1 MSEAL
6 LNIRDLEVIYKTG
19 KEIVHA
25 VNGISFSVRKG
36 ETLGIVGETGAGKTT
51 VSLAIMRLLSERTA
65 FVPRGEVIFEGHD
78 LLQMSQSEIR
88 KIRGEKIS
96 MIFQDPMTALN
107 PTMPIGKQISEA
119 LQLHNIN
126 SRRAI

>member
-51 VSLAIMRLLSERTA
+51 VSLAIMRLLLTDA
-65 FVPRGEVIFEGHD
+65 FVQG
-78 LLQMSQSEIR
+78 
-88 KIRGEKIS
+88 
-96 MIFQDPMTALN
+96 
-107 PTMPIGKQISEA
+107 
-119 LQLHNIN
+119 
-126 SRRAI
+126 